1 MSVGILGARV
11 MAKITLAALS
21 AQFVAEQSLTAAT
34 IKGIASR
41 LEAQQRQIRAAFA
54 RIEALEKEL
63 AAKPAAAAASSRP
76 SPTFKS
82 TFLKR
87 AAEIQQ
93 RYPGSAVKQQSGQF
107 FVKLDGA
114 WCPV

>member
-1 MSVGILGARV
+1 

-63 AAKPAAAAASSRP
+63 AAKPAAAASSRP

-107 FVKLDGA
+107 FVRLDGA
-114 WCPV
+114 WRPV